1 MAVNSTEPGPSP
13 VLRRKTFLWAGDN
26 SQVLSQLSSLQNGY
40 SLGSADDPE
49 ADATV
54 GLLLAIPDWSATNLG
69 SPWLID
75 QSLFPG
81 LASAMGGSSGPISTP
96 ISLLGSALAV
106 EPVGDV
112 AVLALL
118 AEADGAAPQT
128 LLIGLGG
135 LASEPSID
143 WSTLLPDEQIHR
155 LLLSETAAGT
165 TLITVGTSQVGDGAI
180 STRYPLQATG
190 LGEIGGRT
198 YLAGSTDIQAKA
210 TDGALTPSIDG
221 TTLPTLVQVGLAS
234 APTTTGLI
242 PSGGT
247 DVLVSALDEE
257 GNLLWERLFGN
268 KSIEQQPRLAMR
280 TDGTVVVGAT
290 LQGSLGL
297 NPAAGGLDI
306 GLASYGPDGSLI
318 WRRLLGDAG
327 NQSITDLTVAPDGT
341 VLVLGLTSASAQGLY
356 GQAVLGD
363 GSDVDSFIT
372 AYSPQGDRL
381 WTHQFGSSGEDLALA
396 MDWMALTSG
405 DEGQSTNTLVVVGSQ
420 ATTADPE
427 SPRAWVELLE
437 LQATAD
443 VEEKLIPP
451 ASPSIDWGTGN
462 VDPTLGIA
470 LAVIRRGAGT
480 TPQLLLQGNGEPG
493 SSVQVRTSLSQAA
506 TTANADSSTG
516 RWTVTLELPNLTESQ
531 LGQGFVLLEARNTQ
545 GLASDVTAV
554 PVLFTGTGLPG
565 DLPQMLAIDPD
576 GVSGAQPPALLQ
588 RQITALGDGPLTVAG
603 QRLLVDYSGTLTN
616 GTAFDSSLNP
626 GRSPF
631 DLTLGAGR
639 VITGWDQGLQG
650 LPMGSQ
656 VRLVIPPSLAY
667 GERATGSI
675 PTNSTLVFDVDL
687 RADLSIPELFLR
699 DLVWPEFFAA
709 NATNYTNT
717 NDSLLESFGLDLLGL
732 ALRVGPGDGTA
743 NGDAINLSPV
753 AGFPDSYPLLAMGG
767 GGNDVLAASG
777 QQASVLFGE
786 AGDDQLRS
794 AEAAYAFL
802 DGGSGN
808 DRLESGALIS
818 WLSGGSGVDTVAI
831 PTGDWRLQ
839 RSGTVGD
846 DTWRELGR
854 FDAAGQLLQLL
865 QLQGVER
872 LSLVG
877 TTAKASDLLRL
888 LDDLT
893 TEVVDAAALSA
904 INGSAV
910 ELKQLYAAAKA
921 GRISGLGN
929 ESLTV
934 DPGTAAAA
942 DLLELAGVTT
952 INVNANAV
960 TTLTGSAAAIQAAIT
975 ATSIDTAASVG
986 IRVDSGS
993 ATVAQANAIAAAT
1006 TGVITATISD
1016 GTIAALANLTGTGN
1030 AYALTVTDP
1039 TVNADAL
1046 NTLDGKTTITVNA
1059 NAVTTLTGTAAA
1071 IQAAITATSIDTASS
1086 VGVTVD
1092 SGSSSASDLIAIDG
1106 ATTATVNAN
1115 AVTALTGT
1123 ASERNQVFQAQGLKL
1138 SLPDDQAP
1146 ALLQVSTTAGSY
1158 GPNRTISLTL
1168 HFDEPVRWQNQN
1180 PGVVPVLQLSNGL
1193 SAAWVPP
1200 ALGSQGATEQRF
1212 DLLTGSHPPSVSQ
1225 LQVLGLAG
1233 LDQFSDAAGNALAMP
1248 QAEAWR
1254 LSQTVKLSPW
1264 NLDVDA
1270 DGSVT
1275 PLGDGLMI
1283 IRKLFVSAFP
1293 GEALTAKAVSPQASR
1308 STSEIHAYIQQGI
1321 DQGLLDV
1328 DRDGGTTPLGDGLMV
1343 IRQLFGTAFS
1353 GESLINKAIG
1363 ETSSLIPQGQTLT
1376 SLDAAGR
1383 LTLANQVRQ
1392 QISAL
1397 LP

>member
-1 MAVNSTEPGPSP
+1 MALNSTEQGPSP
-13 VLRRKTFLWAGDN
+13 VLRRKTFLWAGDS

-40 SLGSADDPE
+40 ALGSADDPE

-54 GLLLAIPDWSATNLG
+54 ALLLAIPDWSATNLG

-210 TDGALTPSIDG
+210 TDGALTPSIAG

-257 GNLLWERLFGN
+257 GNLMWERLFGN
-268 KSIEQQPRLAMR
+268 KSMEQQPRLAMR
-280 TDGTVVVGAT
+280 ADGTIVVGAT

-306 GLASYGPDGSLI
+306 GLASYGPDGSLL

-405 DEGQSTNTLVVVGSQ
+405 DGGQSTNTLVVVGSQ

-443 VEEKLIPP
+443 VEETLIPP

-462 VDPTLGIA
+462 VDPTLGVA

-516 RWTVTLELPNLTESQ
+516 RWTVTLELPNLTGSQ

-717 NDSLLESFGLDLLGL
+717 NDSLLKSFGLDLLGL

-818 WLSGGSGVDTVAI
+818 WLSGGNGVDTVAI

-960 TTLTGSAAAIQAAIT
+960 TTLTGSAA
-975 ATSIDTAASVG
+975 
-986 IRVDSGS
+986 
-993 ATVAQANAIAAAT
+993 
-1006 TGVITATISD
+1006 
-1016 GTIAALANLTGTGN
+1016 
-1030 AYALTVTDP
+1030 
-1039 TVNADAL
+1039 
-1046 NTLDGKTTITVNA
+1046 
-1059 NAVTTLTGTAAA
+1059 
-1071 IQAAITATSIDTASS
+1071 
-1086 VGVTVD
+1086 
-1092 SGSSSASDLIAIDG
+1092 
-1106 ATTATVNAN
+1106 
-1115 AVTALTGT
+1115 
-1123 ASERNQVFQAQGLKL
+1123 ERNQVFQAQGLSL

-1168 HFDEPVRWQNQN
+1168 HFDEPVRWQSQN
-1180 PGVVPVLQLSNGL
+1180 PGNAPVLQLSNGL
-1193 SAAWVPP
+1193 SAAWVAP
-1200 ALGSQGATEQRF
+1200 ASGAQGATEQRF
-1212 DLLTGSHPPSVSQ
+1212 DLLTGSQPPSVSQ

-1233 LDQFSDAAGNALAMP
+1233 LGQFSDAAGNALAAP
-1248 QAEAWR
+1248 AAGTLSLTQAVSITPA
-1254 LSQTVKLSPW
+1254 LSWS
-1264 NLDVDA
+1264 LDVDG
-1270 DGSVT
+1270 DGQVT
-1275 PLGDGLMI
+1275 ALGDGLMV
-1283 IRKLFVSAFP
+1283 IRKLFEAFP
-1293 GEALTAKAVSPQASR
+1293 GEALTAKAISAEATR
-1308 STSEIHAYIQQGI
+1308 NSTAIHAYIQQGI
-1321 DQGLLDV
+1321 QQGLLDV
-1328 DRDGGTTPLGDGLMV
+1328 DRDGSTTALGDGLMV
-1343 IRQLFGTAFS
+1343 IRHLFGAF
-1353 GESLINKAIG
+1353 GGDSLINKAISDS
-1363 ETSSLIPQGQTLT
+1363 SSLIPQGQTLT
-1376 SLDAAGR
+1376 SLDGNGR
-1383 LTLANQVRQ
+1383 LALADQVRAQ
-1392 QISAL
+1392 VSAL
-1397 LP
+1397 LPPPSGLS